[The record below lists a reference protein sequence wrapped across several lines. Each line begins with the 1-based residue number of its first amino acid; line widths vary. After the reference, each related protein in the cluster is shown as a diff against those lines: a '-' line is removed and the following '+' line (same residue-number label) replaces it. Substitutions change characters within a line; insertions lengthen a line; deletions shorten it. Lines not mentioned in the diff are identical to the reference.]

1 MTLRHRVL
9 DWLAHLLGQRPR
21 ASTADSGSPPSVV
34 LPHRESTRVAP
45 EHGSAVV
52 RHLSPV
58 DEQARELES
67 LRRQAHTDAVTGL
80 PNRRSFV
87 GRLAAALGDGGTPGA
102 GLLILRVLQLEGL
115 NLRIGHDATDL
126 LLAAS
131 AEVLAAYPLR
141 VPGAFAGR
149 LNGTDFALYLPV
161 SGVADETAGTL
172 MRALRASP
180 AGAAAGVELVI
191 GGVDSL
197 CATGAGEALAAADEA
212 LAGAESAG
220 PFTIEIR
227 NAADGGPAPIGE
239 RAWRRLIELAL
250 VEGRATLGEFPV
262 CDAGGRLLHLDC
274 PLRVQIEPGGPFQV
288 ASRWLAMASRG
299 RLLPAVDLAALDLAL
314 AAIANDGRARCVHV
328 SAVSVASAG
337 FVGEVQR
344 RLDAASD
351 AARGLWLAVAEGP
364 SLERSM
370 PRLREAAAAW
380 RRHGLHLG
388 LEHAGASMQS
398 LPRLAAIGLDHIKI
412 GARFLRGVSQEAAVR
427 EFASALVAMAH
438 SLGWKIIAEGID
450 DARDLAA
457 LRALGFDG
465 ATGRAVS
472 AAA

>member
-1 MTLRHRVL
+1 MSLRDRTFA
-9 DWLAHLLGQRPR
+9 WLGRLLGRPPHVR
-21 ASTADSGSPPSVV
+21 DDVAVGPRTVV
-34 LPHRESTRVAP
+34 LPHREPTRVAP
-45 EHGSAVV
+45 EHGGAIQ

-58 DEQARELES
+58 DEQARELEA
-67 LRRQAHTDAVTGL
+67 LRRLAHTDAVTGL

-87 GRLAAALGDGGTPGA
+87 GRLAAALGDSGTPAA

-115 NLRIGHDATDL
+115 NLRIGHEATDL
-126 LLAAS
+126 LLAAM
-131 AEVLAAYPLR
+131 ADVLAAYPLR

-149 LNGTDFALYLPV
+149 LNGIDFALYLPV

-180 AGAAAGVELVI
+180 AGAAAGIELVI
-191 GGVDSL
+191 GGVDGL
-197 CATGAGEALAAADEA
+197 AATGASEALAAADEA
-212 LAGAESAG
+212 LAGAEAAG

-227 NAADGGPAPIGE
+227 NAADGGPGPIGE
-239 RAWRRLIELAL
+239 RAWRRLIEQALA
-250 VEGRATLGEFPV
+250 EGRATLGEYPV
-262 CDAGGRLLHLDC
+262 SDAGGRLLHLEC

-328 SAVSVASAG
+328 SAISVASAG
-337 FVGEVQR
+337 FVGDVQR
-344 RLDAASD
+344 RLDAAGD

-427 EFASALVAMAH
+427 EFAGALVAMAH
-438 SLGWKIIAEGID
+438 GLGWKIIAEGID

-457 LRALGFDG
+457 LWALGFDG

-472 AAA
+472 AAG